1 LIIVYVNI
9 SYPHFL
15 TFVSFKI
22 SIMSL
27 KKKWLAATVLF
38 LILIFGFLLWP
49 LGSSKFENEP
59 FANLLKSKHEYLSS
73 GSQKPSSNRPN
84 ILLITVD
91 DLGMADCSL
100 YGEGDIKTPNI
111 DKLGAEGVVF
121 ENAYVTSPVCAP
133 SRASMITGRYQ
144 HRFGF
149 EFTMHERYLSNQ
161 MEYLGFRYLIDSDPW
176 VPKWTDESPSQKAI
190 DEQGLPVSEIT
201 LAEALKKAGYHTGI
215 VGKWH
220 LGWGREKL
228 PSEFGFEEQYGFFN
242 SHSLYVPES
251 TDGYVDQKIDAD
263 WTDSFIWSTQ
273 RNGPH
278 AIYRNNVEIEEN
290 EYLTDRI
297 TKETIKFIE
306 SKREKPFF
314 LWTSYNAP
322 HTPLQAPEKYVE
334 QFKHIKDPVK
344 RVYRAMIAS
353 LDDNLGELMEYLR
366 ESGLDENTLV
376 FFISDNGGAEYTFT
390 TDNGRYEGG
399 KNTEFE
405 GGVKVPM
412 ILRWKG
418 VIGEGI
424 RFEPMVSSMDIF
436 TTALTA
442 ADAKLPARP
451 LDGRNLVPFIMDSKM
466 GMPHEYLF
474 WQRGN
479 SKAVRSNEW
488 KLLIND
494 YSGDTLLYNLANNRF
509 ENPNLARQNPAVVLQ
524 LSKAIS
530 AWQQNHVEPLWPS
543 VIYFTAIKDGKE
555 YYFEQ

>member
-1 LIIVYVNI
+1 
-9 SYPHFL
+9 
-15 TFVSFKI
+15 
-22 SIMSL
+22 M
-27 KKKWLAATVLF
+27 
-38 LILIFGFLLWP
+38 
-49 LGSSKFENEP
+49 GSSKFKNEP
-59 FANLLKSKHEYLSS
+59 SANLLKSKHEYLSS
-73 GSQKPSSNRPN
+73 GPHKTASNQPN

-100 YGEGDIKTPNI
+100 YGEGDVKTPNI
-111 DKLGAEGVVF
+111 DKLGAGGVVF

-133 SRASMITGRYQ
+133 SRASIITGRYQ

-149 EFTMHERYLSNQ
+149 EFTMHERYLKNQ
-161 MEYLGFRYLIDSDPW
+161 MEYLGFRYLVGSDPW
-176 VPKWTDESPSQKAI
+176 VPKWTDESPNQKAI
-190 DEQGLPVSEIT
+190 DGQGLPVSEIT
-201 LAEALKKAGYHTGI
+201 LDEGLKKAGYKTGI

-220 LGWGREKL
+220 LGWGSEKL

-251 TDGYVDQKIDAD
+251 TTGYVDQKIEAD
-263 WTDSFIWSTQ
+263 WTDSYIWSTQ

-278 AIYRNNVEIEEN
+278 AIYRNNIEIAET
-290 EYLTDRI
+290 EYLTDCI
-297 TKETIKFIE
+297 TRESIKFIE
-306 SKREKPFF
+306 SKKDEPFF

-353 LDDNLGELMEYLR
+353 LDDNLGVLMEYLR
-366 ESGLDENTLV
+366 ESGLDENTLI
-376 FFISDNGGAEYTFT
+376 FFVSDNGGAEYTFT
-390 TDNGRYEGG
+390 TDNGRYDGG

-412 ILRWKG
+412 IMRWKG

-424 RFEPMVSSMDIF
+424 RFEPMVSAMDIF
-436 TTALTA
+436 TTALVA

-451 LDGRNLVPFIMDSKM
+451 LDGRNIVPFITDSKM

-474 WQRGN
+474 WKRGN
-479 SKAVRSNEW
+479 SKGVRSNDW

-494 YSGDTLLYNLANNRF
+494 YSGDTLLYNLTSNRY
-509 ENPNLARQNPAVVLQ
+509 ENPDLTKQNPGVVIQ
-524 LSKAIS
+524 LSQAIS
-530 AWQQNHVEPLWPS
+530 DWQETHVDQLWPS
-543 VIYFTAIKDGKE
+543 VIYFTAIKDGKKF
-555 YYFEQ
+555 YFEQ